1 MTRQLVLAGVGHAQL
16 DLLAMLSIRM
26 PPGWHVTV
34 ITSQPAFN
42 YSGMLPAIIAG
53 KARADAAQIPVAA
66 IAAAAGMAVQV
77 ATITALDA
85 AARTVTLHTGE
96 RIAYDLLS
104 LDVGSVPAASTVPG
118 AMEHAH
124 AMRPF
129 RAAIG
134 LLDRLDGAVQSAARG
149 ARVPAVI
156 VGAGA
161 AGVEIAFA
169 VRERIRAASRV
180 PAVTIVDAAITNGL
194 PLAGFAHPSR
204 VLAATALA
212 RRNIAL
218 IQGTVTSV
226 HADTVLIQ
234 TPQGVRALASAATA
248 WVTGPAAPPWL
259 SSAGLACD
267 ALGYPY
273 VDDRLAL
280 TADQTAFG
288 GGDCVTLRQAPR
300 TPKAGVYAVRMA
312 PILAANVHAV
322 LNGRSASGRFEPQAD
337 FLALLSTGDGRALLR
352 WRAIAHESRWAH
364 HLKRW
369 IDESYLRRYR
379 ALTSR

>member
-1 MTRQLVLAGVGHAQL
+1 MRRQLVLAGVGHAQL
-16 DLLAMLSIRM
+16 DLLAMLATRM
-26 PPGWHVTV
+26 PPGWQVTV
-34 ITSQPAFN
+34 ITSQPAFH

-53 KARADAAQIPVAA
+53 EAQVDAAQIPVAA

-85 AARTVTLHTGE
+85 AAHTVTVHTGE
-96 RIAYDLLS
+96 QIPYDLLS

-134 LLDRLDGAVQSAARG
+134 LLERLDAAVQSAARG

-169 VRERIRAASRV
+169 VRARIHAAGRV
-180 PAVTIVDAAITNGL
+180 PAVTIVDADITGGL

-204 VLAATALA
+204 ALAATALA
-212 RRNIAL
+212 RRDIVL
-218 IQGTVTSV
+218 MHGTVTSV
-226 HADTVLIQ
+226 YADTVLLQ
-234 TPQGVRALASAATA
+234 TPDGDRVLESVATA

-267 ALGYPY
+267 ARGYPY
-273 VDDRLAL
+273 VDERLAL
-280 TADQTAFG
+280 TDDQTAFG
-288 GGDCVTLRQAPR
+288 GGDCVTLRQAPA

-312 PILAANVHAV
+312 PILAANVRAAMD
-322 LNGRSASGRFEPQAD
+322 NSSPAKCFAPQAD

-352 WRAIAHESRWAH
+352 WRGFALESRWAH

-369 IDESYLRRYR
+369 IDERYLRRYG
-379 ALTSR
+379 ALTPR